1 MNLEGRVQ
9 RLRRAVLP
17 PCPDELA
24 WISKL
29 AARFDV
35 DVPPHAAG
43 VFAELAADLFRDLTL
58 GDLGVHA
65 PLPARHVYVAP
76 RRRRLPHQAE
86 DAPGSLRLQRY
97 TPLFSGPAVERVPEL
112 GFQRP
117 GRDVE
122 LSAADAEA
130 RGIAD
135 GDAVVVRSNGTSVE
149 LRARVN
155 RKLIEGVA
163 RVADE
168 HAGDLHPTVEVVR
181 A

>member
-35 DVPPHAAG
+35 DVPAHAAG
-43 VFAELAADLFRDLTL
+43 VFAEVAAELYRDLSL
-58 GDLGVHA
+58 EDLGAHA
-65 PLPARHVYVAP
+65 PLPARHAYVAP
-76 RRRRLPHQAE
+76 AAATTPAVE
-86 DAPGSLRLQRY
+86 SANGGLRLQRY
-97 TPLFSGPAVERVPEL
+97 TPLFSGPAVERVAEL
-112 GFQRP
+112 EFQRP

-122 LSAADAEA
+122 LASGDARS
-130 RGIAD
+130 RGIAN
-135 GDAVVVRSNGTSVE
+135 GDAVLVRSNGTSVE
-149 LRARVN
+149 LRARIN
-155 RKLIEGVA
+155 RRLVEGVV

-168 HAGDLHPTVEVVR
+168 HAGDLHPEVEVVK